1 MECHY
6 HADEATPH
14 IHLDFVPVATGYK
27 QGLDVQNGFDKALM
41 QQMGLSPSESK
52 RKTPSMAWYEQE
64 QQALAEI
71 ALEYGVEIDNEHEV
85 LEPGKKK
92 NMRA

>member
-41 QQMGLSPSESK
+41 QQMGLSQSESK
-52 RKTPSMAWYEQE
+52 RKLHRWHGM
-64 QQALAEI
+64 
-71 ALEYGVEIDNEHEV
+71 N
-85 LEPGKKK
+85 K
-92 NMRA
+92 NSKHLLKLL

>member
-1 MECHY
+1 MIRLKNVINLKLMECHY

-52 RKTPSMAWYEQE
+52 RKNS
-64 QQALAEI
+64 
-71 ALEYGVEIDNEHEV
+71 IDGMV
-85 LEPGKKK
+85 
-92 NMRA
+92 